1 MLFRLTKNRK
11 LNSPSPIYKGKRLSL
26 AKQKETRDTS
36 THEDVITM
44 SPQYSGLNVVN
55 NSNNGDCPHLCLE
68 HVITQD
74 EENNI
79 RSALKSHFL
88 FKYINEEL
96 LHLLLY
102 ELVYFTYDK
111 DKIIYEQGDEG
122 NFFYILAQGSVK
134 GISILNPK
142 TNKVKETVYTPWNC
156 FGELSL
162 MNKYKREETLITLSN
177 VVIFALDGESFR
189 DIQKAINETRLKE
202 RFAFLNTIPIF
213 QSLDNISKHNI
224 ATKIKLKE
232 FKPNEKIITYGTIG
246 DNLYII
252 KNGLVSCRIGV
263 KEIRKLGNNEYFGQN
278 AILVD
283 MKRSCDVLAISQT
296 ICYEISRD
304 DLKDALG
311 VGYVDVILFAFF
323 KNCIDH
329 NEYFRDIF
337 IEFKLAELF
346 KCFSIYRYTYKER
359 LISEGYK
366 SSKRILIIIDGAIYK
381 ENTESGYESYAKKG
395 EMIGE
400 SILKD
405 PSTDLPSDLL
415 AYPDCISFEANVVDI
430 CKILNININIH
441 NTTATAITTANA
453 NVNAINASS
462 SKTNVNTHHKTK
474 SPLKLLN
481 TMSKLKKLYLF
492 KNLSEKTLEMIS
504 HVMIK
509 HKYHL
514 NDIIVKEGSL
524 GESLFMISSG
534 RVRVNVKGNAIRDL
548 DSGNCFGE
556 IALLESGLKRTATV
570 IAIDDKVVCYEILKS
585 DFDKLI
591 IDNTVK
597 EYMKKKIALQDTS
610 ITLTDLYFV
619 RFLGKGK
626 FGNVNLVHNNKNLY
640 AIKQVS
646 RKAVEKQKILARYF
660 VNERRIMLSLDHP
673 FIVKMVKTFKNN
685 YFCFFLM
692 EYVNGKNLDEYLAR
706 SNVKK
711 YNIDETRFY
720 IGNILIMLEYL
731 QKKLIA
737 HRDIKPSNIMID
749 SNGYLKMIDFG
760 TAKVLHDYTNTV
772 IGTPHYISPEIL
784 SNSGYSLSCD
794 FWSVGVCMFEMF
806 YGVYPFG
813 QHATEVLQIYKEV
826 LRKDLH
832 FPSNDNKYVNVN
844 TFIKDLLTK
853 KVNQRIC
860 NVEVL
865 KKRAFFEK
873 FDWDG
878 LIDFRMVPP
887 YIPNVK
893 GCNLSNYN
901 NEECLFDN
909 MIQEDKTVV
918 TKKEMGEVPQGYN
931 KRWAD
936 EF

>member
-1 MLFRLTKNRK
+1 M
-11 LNSPSPIYKGKRLSL
+11 
-26 AKQKETRDTS
+26 RDCS
-36 THEDVITM
+36 THEEITM
-44 SPQYSGLNVVN
+44 SPQNSGLNIL
-55 NSNNGDCPHLCLE
+55 NNGDCPHLCLE

-79 RSALKSHFL
+79 RTALKSHFL

-96 LHLLLY
+96 LHLVLY

-134 GISILNPK
+134 GVSVLNAK
-142 TNKVKETVYTPWNC
+142 TNEVKEKVYTPWSC

-202 RFAFLNTIPIF
+202 RYAFLNTIPIF
-213 QSLDNISKHNI
+213 QFLDNISKHNI

-296 ICYEISRD
+296 LCYEISRE

-323 KNCIDH
+323 KQCIDH

-337 IEFKLAELF
+337 IEFKLAELV

-359 LISEGYK
+359 VISEGYR

-381 ENTESGYESYAKKG
+381 ENNEGGYEQYAKKG
-395 EMIGE
+395 EIIGE

-405 PSTDLPSDLL
+405 PSSDLPSDLL

-430 CKILNININIH
+430 CKILNISIN
-441 NTTATAITTANA
+441 
-453 NVNAINASS
+453 INASP
-462 SKTNVNTHHKTK
+462 KVTHHKTK

-504 HVMIK
+504 QVMIK

-514 NDIIVKEGSL
+514 NDIIIKEGAI
-524 GESLFMISSG
+524 GESLFMISTG
-534 RVRVNVKGNAIRDL
+534 RVRINVKGNAIRDL

-610 ITLTDLYFV
+610 IALNELYFV

-692 EYVNGKNLDEYLAR
+692 EYVNGKNLDEHLAR
-706 SNVKK
+706 PNAKK
-711 YNIDETRFY
+711 FNLEETRFY

-794 FWSVGVCMFEMF
+794 FWSVGICMFEMF

-813 QHATEVLQIYKEV
+813 QHANEVLQIYKEV
-826 LRKDLH
+826 LRKELH
-832 FPSNDNKYVNVN
+832 FPTNDSKYTNVN
-844 TFIKDLLTK
+844 SFIRDLLTK
-853 KVNQRIC
+853 KVNQRLC

-865 KKRAFFEK
+865 KKRPFFDK

-887 YIPNVK
+887 YIPTVK
-893 GCNLSNYN
+893 GYNLSNYN
-901 NEECLFDN
+901 GESCLFDN

-918 TKKEMGEVPQGYN
+918 TKKEMGEVPPGYN